1 MISDH
6 GASRLAV
13 INNQELSYEMAES
26 GKHSGRCCPKSETDT
41 QPECA
46 TESDNYWVLANYG
59 RFKGSRK
66 GDVEVHGGATLE
78 EVFPLL
84 KSLKKKKIMNLSSQ
98 IQILNSVNVRKTH
111 KSSSSQRVNFLQ
123 LLFQFLNLTRN
134 LMQRQVTVITSLSIF
149 RILKLQGHTSLA
161 YI

>member
-6 GASRLAV
+6 GVSRLAV
-13 INNQELSYEMAES
+13 INNQELSYKMAES

-66 GDVEVHGGATLE
+66 GDVEVLVEKATVETDGKLTFTLRNGMKI
-78 EVFPLL
+78 EV
-84 KSLKKKKIMNLSSQ
+84 
-98 IQILNSVNVRKTH
+98 
-111 KSSSSQRVNFLQ
+111 
-123 LLFQFLNLTRN
+123 
-134 LMQRQVTVITSLSIF
+134 
-149 RILKLQGHTSLA
+149 
-161 YI
+161 